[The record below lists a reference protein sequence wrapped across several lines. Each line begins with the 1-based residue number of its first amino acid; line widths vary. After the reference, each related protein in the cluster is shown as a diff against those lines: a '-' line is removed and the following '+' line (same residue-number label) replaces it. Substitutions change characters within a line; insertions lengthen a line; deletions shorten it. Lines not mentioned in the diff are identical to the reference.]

1 MRRQKTIEALAEEKK
16 ARQNTISVLENIAV
30 GESVSL
36 GKVELQTIKNRVWH
50 YNKGKLIIDKKGFS
64 YDVNKDMEVIIFR
77 RK

>member
-16 ARQNTISVLENIAV
+16 TRQNTITVLENIII
-30 GESVSL
+30 GESVCL
-36 GKVELQTIKNRVWH
+36 GKVELQTIKNRVFQ

-64 YDVNKDMEVIIFR
+64 YDVNKDKEVIIFR

>member
-16 ARQNTISVLENIAV
+16 TRQNTISVLENIIV
-30 GESVSL
+30 GESVCL
-36 GKVELQTIKNRVWH
+36 GKVELQTIKNRVFQ

-64 YDVNKDMEVIIFR
+64 YDVNKENEVTIFR

>member
-36 GKVELQTIKNRVWH
+36 GKVELQTINNRVWH

>member
-30 GESVSL
+30 GESVCL
-36 GKVELQTIKNRVWH
+36 GKVELQTVKNRVFQ
-50 YNKGKLIIDKKGFS
+50 YNKGKFFMEKKGFS
-64 YDVNKDMEVIIFR
+64 YDVNKEKEVTIFR